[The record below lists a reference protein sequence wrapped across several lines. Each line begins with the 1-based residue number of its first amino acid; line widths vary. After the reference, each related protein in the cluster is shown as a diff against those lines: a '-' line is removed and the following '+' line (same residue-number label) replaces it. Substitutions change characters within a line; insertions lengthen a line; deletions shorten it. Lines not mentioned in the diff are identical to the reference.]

1 LGSCFWDKFY
11 SSCKC
16 CHWFYVGIYLWND
29 FGVIMTKEKTL
40 VARVRERVGYDD
52 LYARNAI
59 REIAKWLDENAIP
72 GCSTRLEQEADRYD

>member
-1 LGSCFWDKFY
+1 
-11 SSCKC
+11 
-16 CHWFYVGIYLWND
+16 
-29 FGVIMTKEKTL
+29 MTKEKTL